1 MSNKQQSTFYAKKP
15 LVFNEFGNK
24 SNYLS
29 PNYHCLIEP
38 DKNLVSY
45 YNSVLNQ
52 PFNLK
57 RFRRP
62 GVFRKIGKVE
72 DTLEY
77 SEFNS
82 IRCLDMPIKM
92 AGSNEYKIPL
102 EFKQFIATVSQ
113 MIAFEHGHNSDI
125 LDFYAYLTIDQT
137 NPGNSEYHREP
148 GLHVD
153 GFQGSRIQ
161 PKVRCDRSY
170 IVFDNNCPSIW
181 NQSFETV
188 EFMDPAKQNVFYE
201 FDRTKHWSSEIR
213 PNPYD
218 ITFIDSYLVHSA
230 NKIEDSKPR
239 TFVRLSYSVR
249 QFDRK
254 GNSKNN
260 CFDYS
265 WEMFSRNISKEL
277 V

>member
-1 MSNKQQSTFYAKKP
+1 MDRIKLMKKP
-15 LVFNEFGNK
+15 LEFNQFGSKDNF
-24 SNYLS
+24 LT
-29 PNYHCLIEP
+29 PNYHCIISP
-38 DKNLVSY
+38 DKNLISY
-45 YNSVLNQ
+45 YDAVLNQ

-62 GVFRKIGKVE
+62 GVFRKIGSVE
-72 DTLEY
+72 NHKEY
-77 SEFNS
+77 STFNS

-92 AGSNEYKIPL
+92 AGSNEYKIPN
-102 EFKQFIATVSQ
+102 EFKQFLDPLSQ
-113 MIAFEHGHNSDI
+113 MVAFEHAHNPDV
-125 LDFYAYLTIDQT
+125 LNFFGYVTIDQT
-137 NPGNSEYHREP
+137 MPGSSEYHREP

-153 GFQGSRIQ
+153 GFQGRRIQ
-161 PKVRCDRSY
+161 PKVKCDRGY

-188 EFMDPAKQNVFYE
+188 ETMDDSTQNFFHE
-201 FDRTKHWSSEIR
+201 FDRTKHWSSEIK

-230 NKIEDSKPR
+230 NKIEEDKPR

-249 QFDRK
+249 QFDRL

-260 CFDYS
+260 CFDYE
-265 WEMFSRNISKEL
+265 WNMEARNIAKDL
-277 V
+277 K